1 MILRIWHAALDPTH
15 VGAYRRFEAERSL
28 PMLHRQPGFLGVFF
42 LRAAE
47 GGAASITI
55 WEDRGTVE
63 ALESSP
69 SYRREAR
76 ELAESGLLA
85 GEPSVE
91 ILEVEGGDLR
101 PEALVGALART
112 RRAESSSSPKAH
124 SRQLSE

>member
-1 MILRIWHAALDPTH
+1 MILRIWSAALDPTQ
-15 VGAYRRFEAERSL
+15 GEAYRRFEVERSL

-42 LRAAE
+42 LRTAE

-69 SYRREAR
+69 SYRQEAR

-85 GEPSVE
+85 GAPPSVE

-101 PEALVGALART
+101 PEPLVGALARP
-112 RRAESSSSPKAH
+112 RH
-124 SRQLSE
+124 

>member
-1 MILRIWHAALDPTH
+1 MILRIWHAALNPIRLEEC
-15 VGAYRRFEAERSL
+15 RRFEAERSL

-47 GGAASITI
+47 DRVASITI
-55 WEDRGTVE
+55 WEDGGAVE

-69 SYRREAR
+69 SYRRTAR

-91 ILEVEGGDLR
+91 VLEVEGGDLR
-101 PEALVGALART
+101 PEALMVSLTRARRT
-112 RRAESSSSPKAH
+112 GPSSSPTPGP
-124 SRQLSE
+124 RDR